1 MKILW
6 VKAGGLVPPDTGGK
20 IRSYNILRQL
30 AKQHELTFFS
40 FYAAHQNDVHYELS
54 KLFHQVVLVPLELP
68 PPRGVG
74 EFLNYAGNLFSREP
88 YNLTKYCRPVVRQK
102 LRALLQTE
110 KFDVILCDFLS
121 TAAAIPWDLPGPKVL
136 FAHNVEAVIWQRH
149 YEVAKNPLWK
159 MVSRWEWKRMQ
170 HAERKYLRK
179 ADHVI
184 AVSENDRTAFAAYV
198 DPARISVAQTG
209 VDTEF
214 FQPSERESENEIP
227 NSLVF
232 TGSMDWLPNED
243 AILSFVGEILPLIK
257 RQLPNLS
264 LCVVGRQPSRRLKDL
279 ASRTPELQLTG
290 WVQDVRPFISQRAVY
305 IVPLR
310 IGGGTRLKI
319 FEAMSMAK
327 PVVST
332 SIGAEGLPVTNGEH
346 LLLADDPATFAETT
360 VRLLGDA
367 SRRAQLGQAAR
378 RLVEENYS
386 WARVSEAF
394 AQVLKNVIGRP
405 G

>member
-20 IRSYNILRQL
+20 IRSYNILCQL
-30 AKQHELTFFS
+30 AVRHELTFFS
-40 FYAAHQNDVHYELS
+40 FYAAHQNDVHCELTT
-54 KLFHQVVLVPLELP
+54 LFHKVILVPIEMPAPKGL
-68 PPRGVG
+68 G
-74 EFLNYAGNLFSREP
+74 EFLNYAANFFSPEP
-88 YNLTKYCRPVVRQK
+88 FILTKYCRPLVREK
-102 LRALLQTE
+102 LRVLLQGET
-110 KFDVILCDFLS
+110 FDIIVCDFLS
-121 TAAAIPWDLPGPKVL
+121 TAGAIPWDLPGPKVL

-149 YEVAKNPLWK
+149 YEVARDPLWRA
-159 MVSRWEWKRMQ
+159 VSRHEWKRIQ
-170 HAERKYLRK
+170 DAERKYLRK

-184 AVSENDRTAFAAYV
+184 AVSEKDQAAFAEYV

-209 VDTEF
+209 VDTDF
-214 FQPSERESENEIP
+214 FRPAAPECKNEIP

-243 AILSFVGEILPLIK
+243 AISYFVDEILPLIK
-257 RQLPNLS
+257 RQLPDIS
-264 LCVVGRQPSRRLKDL
+264 LCVVGRQPSRRLQEL

-290 WVQDVRPFISQRAVY
+290 WVEDVRPWVAQRAAY

-332 SIGAEGLPVTNGEH
+332 SIGAEGLPVVGGKH

-360 VRLLGDA
+360 VRLLGDG
-367 SRRAQLGQAAR
+367 S
-378 RLVEENYS
+378 
-386 WARVSEAF
+386 
-394 AQVLKNVIGRP
+394 
-405 G
+405 